1 MTSYTLRDRQ
11 LRTKNHQSEVV
22 PIDCSTYVGNH
33 DTRAYVSCNSRNV
46 LAAMKRIR
54 EGPEVVGSGA
64 CGVVLQRER
73 LINNCSAA
81 SDENLGRLCSV
92 LAVNNPNYG
101 NCFE

>member
-1 MTSYTLRDRQ
+1 
-11 LRTKNHQSEVV
+11 
-22 PIDCSTYVGNH
+22 
-33 DTRAYVSCNSRNV
+33 V